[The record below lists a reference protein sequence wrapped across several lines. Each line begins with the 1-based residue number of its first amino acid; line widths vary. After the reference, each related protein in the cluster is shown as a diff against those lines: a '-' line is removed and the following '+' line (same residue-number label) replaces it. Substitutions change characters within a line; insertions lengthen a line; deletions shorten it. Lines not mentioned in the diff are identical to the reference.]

1 MFPTTASSAA
11 SPGLI
16 ASNPVTPAPLP
27 VSSNQL
33 LPNELWSRI
42 HRLLDL
48 PGKCSLMEVDSNL
61 HGFSLPTAQAHLG
74 SALSLSSRHRYGT
87 RLVRRAV
94 VVLQR
99 PFEDP
104 AVRDRHI
111 HRVVGLAAAIG
122 HDWSDRKSLEIVH
135 TSLCE
140 VVPQLPREL
149 ARTVLAHLVMLNQ
162 RSCAA
167 YAQQYLSSAP
177 NHPCAGQALSLWRA
191 LLRRQHDRMRSADEA
206 AHGVLQPA
214 VWHRLDNRVAGS
226 LGNV

>member
-11 SPGLI
+11 SPGLA
-16 ASNPVTPAPLP
+16 ASTPAMAAPLP

-33 LPNELWSRI
+33 LPNEVWSRI

-48 PGKCSLMEVDSNL
+48 PGKCSLAEVDSNL
-61 HGFSLPTAQAHLG
+61 HGFSLPTAQAHLT
-74 SALSLSSRHRYGT
+74 SALSLTSRHRYGT

-94 VVLQR
+94 VVLRR
-99 PFEDP
+99 PFDDP

-111 HRVVGLAAAIG
+111 RRVVGLAAAIG
-122 HDWSDRKSLEIVH
+122 HDWSDRKSLDIVH
-135 TSLCE
+135 TALCE

-149 ARTVLAHLVMLNQ
+149 ARTVLAHLVVINQ

-167 YAQQYLSSAP
+167 YAEQHLSSAP
-177 NHPCAGQALSLWRA
+177 NHPYASEALSLWRA
-191 LLRRQHDRMRSADEA
+191 LLRRQHDRMRAADDA

-214 VWHRLDNRVAGS
+214 VWNRLEDHVAGS
-226 LGNV
+226 LGNA